1 MSAAHQSITYNIRKI
16 LILLV
21 KFLKITLIKIARNF
35 SRYQIWMTWLIN
47 HLRSSCLTRLRLELT
62 WSNLKLNRLPI
73 YLTYRIP
80 KVNNCAHLIFHKNTT
95 YGKLSKTYKYIIY
108 GEDKHFSNNNISI
121 LQFLSCC
128 ETQNR
133 WVWKINIRY
142 Y

>member
-21 KFLKITLIKIARNF
+21 NFLKITLIKIARNF

-47 HLRSSCLTRLRLELT
+47 HLKSSSLTRLRLELT

-80 KVNNCAHLIFHKNTT
+80 KLNNCAHLIFHKNTT
-95 YGKLSKTYKYIIY
+95 YGKLSKTYKYM
-108 GEDKHFSNNNISI
+108 ERNNILVTATYLYCS
-121 LQFLSCC
+121 FFPVAKHKTVES
-128 ETQNR
+128 E
-133 WVWKINIRY
+133 K
-142 Y
+142 